1 MERGCLSLFK
11 KPGVASWCCDGIIHQ
26 YSSVCLLWLCTQYSK
41 HWGSRLCNIEK
52 EFCSEK
58 DPEWRYLRKKCDELA
73 GRMGTAVTDDPH
85 GASAGKR
92 MREQVENRPWAL
104 ELWRPLL
111 Q

>member
-104 ELWRPLL
+104 EP
-111 Q
+111 